1 VEHPPRRGR
10 SFMSLRVDFFEGGRI
25 ALSSLRAHKLR
36 TLLTTSGIAIGVATL
51 MAIVGIIQ
59 GLDALLAHHL
69 ASMGSNTL
77 FVSKQAFGG
86 GGWEVRHRKDFDFKQ
101 VEAIRRQSTYATSVA
116 PFTTLPAEVTFR
128 DVHLPSV
135 MVVAATEEYLDVSGY
150 TLMSGRFLS
159 QVDETNALPVVV
171 LGSDVMET
179 LFPNATATDTT
190 VLLDGY
196 PFRVIGTLA
205 PRGKALVINFD
216 RSVLIPYKTLLSRY
230 GKKRS
235 MQIIVGVDSPENM
248 AAAEDELAGILR
260 RARALP
266 YDRPDDFA
274 ISRPEQLMDLY
285 KRVTGALY
293 GVVLGLGM
301 LTLLV
306 GGVGIMNIMLVTVR
320 ERTREIGVRR
330 ALGARRRTIVVQ
342 FLLEAAVLSAVGGA
356 LGTALGL
363 GAAKLIAAL
372 SPLEAAVQPL
382 TVLFGVG
389 FAACVG
395 LVFGIWP
402 AARASH
408 LDPVEALRHD

>member
-1 VEHPPRRGR
+1 
-10 SFMSLRVDFFEGGRI
+10 MSLRVDFIEGARI
-25 ALSSLRAHKLR
+25 ALFSLNAHRLR
-36 TLLTTSGIAIGVATL
+36 TLLTTSGIAVGVATL
-51 MAIVGIIQ
+51 LAIVGIIQ
-59 GLDALLAHHL
+59 GLDALMAHHL

-77 FVSKQAFGG
+77 FISKQAFGG
-86 GGWEVRHRKDFDFKQ
+86 GGWEVRHRKDFDFTQ

-116 PFTTLPAEVTFR
+116 PFTTLPAEVSFH
-128 DVHLPSV
+128 DGHLSSV

-159 QVDETNALPVVV
+159 QMDDTHALPVVV
-171 LGSDVMET
+171 LGADVAGS
-179 LFPNATATDTT
+179 LFPGGLALDAT

-235 MQIIVGVDSPENM
+235 MQIIVGVDTPENM
-248 AAAEDELAGILR
+248 GAAEDELVGILR
-260 RARALP
+260 RARSLP
-266 YDRPDDFA
+266 EDRPDDFA

-285 KRVTGALY
+285 HRVTRALY
-293 GVVLGLGM
+293 GVVLGLGL

-330 ALGARRRTIVVQ
+330 ALGARRRTIIVQ
-342 FLLEAAVLSAVGGA
+342 FLLEASVLSAVGGA
-356 LGTALGL
+356 VGTAVGLGT
-363 GAAKLIAAL
+363 AKLIASI

-395 LVFGIWP
+395 LLFGIWP
-402 AARASH
+402 AARASG
-408 LDPVEALRHD
+408 LDPVEALRHE